1 MSIDETD
8 HMDKPSGAGNQG
20 SEATSVPDVKMAS
33 THQMEPEHRRTDHD
47 RQSGNIGT
55 EGGGGDAMNVDKDAA
70 APTYGD
76 PGLDSL
82 QKDFTSA
89 FHLCKSC
96 KSSLTSVPAAVV
108 EPSRCSLLRFFLG
121 LNLLTLVY

>member
-1 MSIDETD
+1 
-8 HMDKPSGAGNQG
+8 
-20 SEATSVPDVKMAS
+20 VKMAS

-55 EGGGGDAMNVDKDAA
+55 EGGGGDATNEGSRHMTKEDGDAMDVDKDAA
-70 APTYGD
+70 APSYGD

-96 KSSLTSVPAAVV
+96 KSSPTSVPAAVV
-108 EPSRCSLLRFFLG
+108 EPARCSLLRFFLG